1 MTGAKK
7 KKKRKEKAT
16 EIKVYDSI
24 IGTSFVSVGRMLS
37 VSSVRSLKSE
47 RTQVS
52 GCVFITC
59 CVEVPALPA

>member
-24 IGTSFVSVGRMLS
+24 ISTSFVSVGRMLS
-37 VSSVRSLKSE
+37 VSSVHSLKSE

-52 GCVFITC
+52 GVF
-59 CVEVPALPA
+59 